1 MELKRSAHLTF
12 YLPDTRG
19 VVVSRFGRGNLKIGP
34 TVFTYSRLPGRPGRW
49 ALGHVDS
56 APVAQAKPSSPLLF
70 AREDRGT
77 CPGSTPEC
85 ERICYARRPVQENGA
100 VAAMWREN
108 SLRSDVP
115 EIPEDCRLL
124 RIHVSGDFDT
134 VEYVENWIT
143 RIQEHA
149 TKISPD
155 VVHVWAYTRSW
166 RVPELLPALERLR
179 ALPQVQLFASMDKGT
194 PDLPPAGWRR
204 AWIDGD
210 ERAGTV
216 HRVLA
221 HTDVALAFKSFEL
234 QQTGDDV
241 KALICPEETKAVKDC
256 ESCGFC
262 VSGLRNDVIFL
273 EH

>member
-1 MELKRSAHLTF
+1 MELKKSAVLTVF
-12 YLPDTRG
+12 LPDTRG
-19 VVVSRFGRGNLKIGP
+19 VVLSRFGRGNLKLGP
-34 TVFTYSRLPGRPGRW
+34 AVYTYSRLPGQPGRW

-56 APVAQAKPSSPLLF
+56 TPA
-70 AREDRGT
+70 DYGT

-85 ERICYARRPVQENGA
+85 ERICYARRPVQENGIIA
-100 VAAMWREN
+100 TMWREN
-108 SLRSDVP
+108 SLRSDIP
-115 EIPEDCRLL
+115 PIPEDCRLL

-134 VEYVENWIT
+134 VDYIENWVN

-149 TKISPD
+149 SIISPD
-155 VVHVWAYTRSW
+155 VLHVWAYTRSW

-179 ALPQVQLFASMDKGT
+179 ALPQVQLFASMDKDT
-194 PDLPPAGWRR
+194 PILPPEGWRR

-210 ERAGTV
+210 DRAGSV
-216 HRVLA
+216 HKILA
-221 HTDVALAFKSFEL
+221 HTEVAEAFHAFKL
-234 QQTGDDV
+234 QKTGDDI

-262 VSGLRNDVIFL
+262 VSGMRNDVIFL